1 MDLDELRV
9 DCAVKQKKGLH
20 FILASVVIW
29 AVVAGIHA
37 TDLPI
42 LSKNFY
48 TFCATAPLVPLAF
61 LISKFIGVAFSDKK
75 NPLNGLGLL
84 FSFNQLLYLLIAMW
98 VYPTVP
104 LRMVVIIGMIFGAHL
119 LPYGWL
125 YKSRS
130 YMLMAVFI
138 PLFSLFVG
146 MGLSGFVYALVMVGI
161 EAVFSLLLWLEVR
174 RLPVDVS

>member
-1 MDLDELRV
+1 MNLEELRF

-29 AVVAGIHA
+29 ALVAGIHA

-42 LSKNFY
+42 LTKNFY
-48 TFCATAPLVPLAF
+48 TFCATAPLVPLAY
-61 LISKFIGVAFSDKK
+61 LISRFIGVEFSDGK

-104 LRMVVIIGMIFGAHL
+104 LKMVMVIGMIFGAHL

-130 YMLMAVFI
+130 YMVMAVVI
-138 PLFSLFVG
+138 PLFSLFFG
-146 MGLSGFVYALVMVGI
+146 MGLSGFVYALVMVGV
-161 EAVFSLLLWLEVR
+161 EVVFSLLLWLEVR
-174 RLPVDVS
+174 KLGAGVK

>member
-1 MDLDELRV
+1 MNLEELRL

-61 LISKFIGVAFSDKK
+61 LISKVIGVEFSDRK
-75 NPLNGLGLL
+75 NPLNNLGLL

-104 LRMVVIIGMIFGAHL
+104 LRMVMVIGMIFGAHL

-130 YMLMAVFI
+130 YMVMAVVI

-146 MGLSGFVYALVMVGI
+146 MGLSGFVYALVMVAI
-161 EAVFSLLLWLEVR
+161 EVVFSLLLFVEVR
-174 RLPVDVS
+174 RLLVEES